1 MLGNLF
7 FIAFSTLALLGA
19 LGVVLAPNLIYAA
32 LCLLAVFIS
41 VAGFFLMNAAD
52 FLAVAQI
59 LVYAV
64 GLTIIILFALMFTGK
79 EAALLQP
86 NKASVWWKGATVAG
100 LIGSLAAFALSA
112 VSAFFP
118 LKPISPSL
126 EAVMLQQG
134 TVGKLGELLL
144 TKYLLPFEVASVL
157 LLMAMV
163 GAIVIAKRTLGVA
176 DDESLKYTPKNADE
190 AGMLAHALK
199 VTTAAAQNLPPS
211 TPTAPVEHRHPVAGG
226 SL

>member
-1 MLGNLF
+1 
-7 FIAFSTLALLGA
+7 

-79 EAALLQP
+79 EAAMLQP
-86 NKASVWWKGATVAG
+86 TKVSMWWKGATVAG
-100 LIGSLAAFALSA
+100 LVGSLAAFALSA
-112 VSAFFP
+112 VSAYFP
-118 LKPISPSL
+118 LKPISPTL
-126 EAVMLQQG
+126 EAAMLQTG

-163 GAIVIAKRTLGVA
+163 GAIVIAKRSLGVA
-176 DDESLKYTPKNADE
+176 DDEESLKYTPKNADE

-199 VTTAAAQNLPPS
+199 VTTAAAQNLPAATEAS
-211 TPTAPVEHRHPVAGG
+211 VAAPVERHPVAGG